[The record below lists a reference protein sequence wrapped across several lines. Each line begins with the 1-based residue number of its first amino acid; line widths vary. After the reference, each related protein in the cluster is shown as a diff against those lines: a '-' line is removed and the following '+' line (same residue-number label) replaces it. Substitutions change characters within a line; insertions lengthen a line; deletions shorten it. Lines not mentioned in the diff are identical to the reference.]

1 MIPSCPANQSG
12 QPGYGEAMQA
22 GDASPPTLLASAP
35 ERGAG
40 AHSPVVIVGGGF
52 GGLYTALALA
62 SRAGHPPLLL
72 IEPNERF
79 LFLPLLYELLSGEL
93 RAWEIAPRYDALLA
107 GPGVGWLRDRVH
119 SVNTAARVV
128 RTATGREVPYSA
140 LVLATGSSENT
151 DAVPGAAR
159 HALTFRSLADVA
171 RLGEVVRELGR
182 RESPLQRLAIVGA
195 GPTGVELACKVA
207 DLLRGACVVELIEQG
222 DQVLP
227 RSRAFNREQA
237 LSALRRRDVRLRL
250 RTRVEAV
257 EADRLTLL
265 LPEGATG
272 PTSTHTASAKEE
284 LPVRAVI
291 WTAGLR
297 FQPPPLVP
305 PAPAEP
311 SGRLRCH
318 PDLRLEGHEEVFVV
332 GDLAA
337 LPGNG
342 ADPSSLPPASAQ
354 VAFQQAAVAA
364 RNVMHALAG
373 DPLEP
378 FVWQDL
384 GEMLSLGKGEATL
397 TGGGLTL
404 AGAPA
409 FALRRLAYLTRLPGL
424 PQQLRGAA
432 GWLAEA

>member
-1 MIPSCPANQSG
+1 
-12 QPGYGEAMQA
+12 MQA
-22 GDASPPTLLASAP
+22 GDFSAP
-35 ERGAG
+35 TPPAPASDSAG
-40 AHSPVVIVGGGF
+40 AAAETPPVVIVGGGF

-62 SRAGHPPLLL
+62 SQAGHPPVLL
-72 IEPNERF
+72 IEPNDRV

-93 RAWEIAPRYDALLA
+93 RAWEIAPRYDSLLA
-107 GPGVGWLRDRVH
+107 GPGVGWLRDRVL
-119 SVNTAARVV
+119 SINTETRELRTAA
-128 RTATGREVPYSA
+128 GRQLRYSA
-140 LVLATGSSENT
+140 LVLATGSTENT
-151 DAVPGAAR
+151 SVVAGASR

-171 RLGEVVRELGR
+171 RLAEVLRDLGR
-182 RESPLQRLAIVGA
+182 RERPLQRLAIVGG

-207 DLLRGACVVELIEQG
+207 DLLQGACIVELIEQG

-250 RTRVEAV
+250 KTRVEAV
-257 EADRLTLL
+257 EADRLTLI
-265 LPEGATG
+265 LPAGAEGMAL
-272 PTSTHTASAKEE
+272 TSEE

-297 FQPPPLVP
+297 FQPPHLFPSP
-305 PAPAEP
+305 PVEA

-318 PDLRLEGHEEVFVV
+318 PDLRLEGQEDVFVV

-337 LPGNG
+337 LSG
-342 ADPSSLPPASAQ
+342 AGQDPASTPPASAQ
-354 VAFQQAAVAA
+354 VAFQQAPVAA
-364 RNVMHALAG
+364 RNVMRALAG
-373 DPLEP
+373 EPLEP
-378 FVWQDL
+378 FVWNDL

-424 PQQLRGAA
+424 PQQLRVAA
-432 GWLAEA
+432 GWLADS

>member
-1 MIPSCPANQSG
+1 M
-12 QPGYGEAMQA
+12 QPG
-22 GDASPPTLLASAP
+22 DTSSPNAFAAAP
-35 ERGAG
+35 AESGPGAIP
-40 AHSPVVIVGGGF
+40 PVVIVGGGF

-62 SRAGHPPLLL
+62 SLPAHPPLLL

-93 RAWEIAPRYDALLA
+93 RAWEIAPRYDSLLA
-107 GPGVGWLRDRVH
+107 GPGVGWLKDRVLT
-119 SVNTAARVV
+119 VNTDSRTV
-128 RTATGREVPYSA
+128 RTATGREIPYSA
-140 LVLATGSSENT
+140 LVLATGSTENT
-151 DAVPGAAR
+151 SAVPGASR

-171 RLGEVVRELGR
+171 RLSEVLRELGR
-182 RESPLQRLAIVGA
+182 QERPLQRLAIVGA

-207 DLLRGACVVELIEQG
+207 DLLQGACVVELIERG

-237 LSALRRRDVRLRL
+237 LAALRRRDVRLRL
-250 RTRVEAV
+250 HTRVQAV
-257 EADRLTLL
+257 EVDRLTLL
-265 LPEGATG
+265 PEVGEGGQAT
-272 PTSTHTASAKEE
+272 AAEE

-291 WTAGLR
+291 WTAGLQ
-297 FQPPPLVP
+297 FQPPHLVP
-305 PAPAEP
+305 PASAEP

-318 PDLRLEGHEEVFVV
+318 PDLRLEGHERVFVV

-337 LPGNG
+337 LTG
-342 ADPSSLPPASAQ
+342 AFGQDPSGAPPASAQ

-364 RNVMHALAG
+364 RNVMQALAG
-373 DPLEP
+373 EPLEP
-378 FVWQDL
+378 FVWKDL

-404 AGAPA
+404 AGGPA

-432 GWLAEA
+432 GWLADS

>member
-1 MIPSCPANQSG
+1 
-12 QPGYGEAMQA
+12 MQA
-22 GDASPPTLLASAP
+22 GAPSPPPPPSPAADSVGAAEATAP
-35 ERGAG
+35 I
-40 AHSPVVIVGGGF
+40 VIVGGGF

-62 SRAGHPPLLL
+62 SRGGHPPLLL

-93 RAWEIAPRYDALLA
+93 RAWEIAPRYDTLLA
-107 GPGVGWLRDRVH
+107 GPGIGWLQDRVL
-119 SVNTAARVV
+119 SVNTDTRTL
-128 RTATGREVPYSA
+128 RTAAGRELPYSA
-140 LVLATGSSENT
+140 LVLATGSTENT
-151 DAVPGAAR
+151 FAVPGASR
-159 HALTFRSLADVA
+159 HALTFRSLGDVA
-171 RLGEVVRELGR
+171 RLGEVLQALAR
-182 RESPLQRLAIVGA
+182 RERPLQRLAIVGA

-207 DLLRGACVVELIEQG
+207 DMLQGACVVELIEQG

-257 EADRLTLL
+257 EADRLSLL
-265 LPEGATG
+265 LPAGGEEMAL
-272 PTSTHTASAKEE
+272 TSEE
-284 LPVRAVI
+284 LSVRAVI

-297 FQPPPLVP
+297 FQPPHLFP
-305 PAPAEP
+305 PPPAEP
-311 SGRLRCH
+311 SGRLRCQ
-318 PDLRLEGHEEVFVV
+318 PDLRLEDQRDVFVV

-337 LPGNG
+337 LTGSG
-342 ADPSSLPPASAQ
+342 QDPTSAPPTTAQ
-354 VAFQQAAVAA
+354 VAFQQAPVAA
-364 RNVMHALAG
+364 RNVLHALAG
-373 DPLEP
+373 EPLEP
-378 FVWQDL
+378 FAWQDL

-424 PQQLRGAA
+424 PQQLRVAA
-432 GWLAEA
+432 GWLADS

>member
-1 MIPSCPANQSG
+1 
-12 QPGYGEAMQA
+12 MQA
-22 GDASPPTLLASAP
+22 GDASPPTVVAS
-35 ERGAG
+35 ERGGTAQ
-40 AHSPVVIVGGGF
+40 SIPPVVIVGGGF

-62 SRAGHPPLLL
+62 SRAGHPPVLL
-72 IEPNERF
+72 IEPQERF

-119 SVNTAARVV
+119 SVNTETRRV
-128 RTATGREVPYSA
+128 RTAAGREVSYSA
-140 LVLATGSSENT
+140 LVLATGSTENT
-151 DAVPGAAR
+151 AVVPGASR

-182 RESPLQRLAIVGA
+182 RERPLQRLAIVGA
-195 GPTGVELACKVA
+195 GPAGVELACKVA
-207 DLLRGACVVELIEQG
+207 DLLQGACVVELIEQG
-222 DQVLP
+222 EQILP

-265 LPEGATG
+265 PPEGAPG
-272 PTSTHTASAKEE
+272 SASTTEV

-297 FQPPPLVP
+297 FQPPPLIP
-305 PAPAEP
+305 PAPADT

-318 PDLRLEGHEEVFVV
+318 PDLRLEGQKDVFVV

-337 LPGNG
+337 LPATGT
-342 ADPSSLPPASAQ
+342 DPTGPPPASAQ

-364 RNVMHALAG
+364 RNVMRALAG
-373 DPLEP
+373 EPLEP

-432 GWLAEA
+432 GWLAEP